1 MSKRLAPS
9 QQKIEYYNN
18 GSLETVGDYT
28 KRDGNPIGLISF
40 FYEADLSKGVDNFE
54 SAMVTISDNYM
65 TLPNDLFY
73 KKEKKKWYG
82 LFTKPAERYVPIG
95 RLHKTESYNNWSGGK
110 LENKKQYY
118 QNGNLE
124 TEMEYSSSGGGL
136 SDDPFKKF
144 VKIKEYYENGNP
156 KSVYK
161 LLDDE
166 RHGLAIFYDENGNK
180 SEVKY
185 DEDEVRE

>member
-1 MSKRLAPS
+1 
-9 QQKIEYYNN
+9 
-18 GSLETVGDYT
+18 
-28 KRDGNPIGLISF
+28 
-40 FYEADLSKGVDNFE
+40 
-54 SAMVTISDNYM
+54 
-65 TLPNDLFY
+65 
-73 KKEKKKWYG
+73 
-82 LFTKPAERYVPIG
+82 
-95 RLHKTESYNNWSGGK
+95 
-110 LENKKQYY
+110 
-118 QNGNLE
+118 
-124 TEMEYSSSGGGL
+124 MEYSSSGGGL